1 MVVRKDPDV
10 LRYSTDPRELADT
23 ARLFAA
29 SPDPADQ
36 RVLEAHIGSES
47 FLQRL
52 DPPEAYE
59 VFRPHQLRVAGII
72 RTLMDRDAE
81 APRQTLVNLT
91 SNGGFRSRDLLI
103 ELLIR
108 ALAVDRPASPRTI
121 AYWQEYL
128 HPESVYADNVVRA
141 IFLNRSRPA
150 LELFERVMNDP
161 EEDDLYKY
169 AWLRDMLLSQRND
182 PEVLQCCER
191 MVIAGSV
198 DPGWHEPILEAVFDF
213 EPSWYLTC
221 RKPRPPLRI
230 LAPEPSRD
238 SLERLG
244 RHGLTSLEL
253 MNPELKVKIRLAL
266 KEIGRS
272 VEEDEEGR
280 NASV

>member
-121 AYWQEYL
+121 A
-128 HPESVYADNVVRA
+128 
-141 IFLNRSRPA
+141 
-150 LELFERVMNDP
+150 
-161 EEDDLYKY
+161 
-169 AWLRDMLLSQRND
+169 
-182 PEVLQCCER
+182 
-191 MVIAGSV
+191 
-198 DPGWHEPILEAVFDF
+198 
-213 EPSWYLTC
+213 
-221 RKPRPPLRI
+221 
-230 LAPEPSRD
+230 
-238 SLERLG
+238 
-244 RHGLTSLEL
+244 
-253 MNPELKVKIRLAL
+253 
-266 KEIGRS
+266 
-272 VEEDEEGR
+272 
-280 NASV
+280 